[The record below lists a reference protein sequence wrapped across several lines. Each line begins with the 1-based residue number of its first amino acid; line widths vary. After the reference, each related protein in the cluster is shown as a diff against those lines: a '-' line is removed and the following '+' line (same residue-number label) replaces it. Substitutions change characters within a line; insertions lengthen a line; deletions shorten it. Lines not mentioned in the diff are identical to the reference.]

1 MRRCSG
7 MRGKIPYPS
16 TCKARCVSLA
26 ARTTACTCCW
36 PVRGLCGAT
45 VRRGVLE
52 MHSIRQIGG
61 SAKNSTAYV
70 RCGTGSGS
78 GRAAE
83 KSGTRLGGSSSS
95 SPVTSRWTASCGWA
109 VGCLNTRQVC
119 AARTGRTSGS
129 TSSTWCLTR
138 LRSPTRRSRRAGR
151 GSKPNFRPCRA
162 TQCRRSVYVSSL
174 TQSSGVYFVEHVQCA
189 GQEHLETLLEHALAC
204 DGEGYVAVLTTQ
216 SHASA
221 PCIAV

>member
-1 MRRCSG
+1 ML
-7 MRGKIPYPS
+7 GKVPFPS
-16 TCKARCVSLA
+16 TCRARCVSLA

-36 PVRGLCGAT
+36 PVRGLRGAT
-45 VRRGVLE
+45 VRRGAPV

-61 SAKNSTAYV
+61 SAKSSTAYV
-70 RCGTGSGS
+70 RYGTDSGS

-83 KSGTRLGGSSSS
+83 RSGTRLGGSLSS
-95 SPVTSRWTASCGWA
+95 SPATLRWMASCGWA
-109 VGCLNTRQVC
+109 VGCLSTRQVC

-138 LRSPTRRSRRAGR
+138 PRSLTIRSRRVGR
-151 GSKPNFRPCRA
+151 DSKPNFLPCRA
-162 TQCRRSVYVSSL
+162 MRCRRSVYVSSL

-204 DGEGYVAVLTTQ
+204 DGEGYVAMLTQ
-216 SHASA
+216 PHASA
-221 PCIAV
+221 PYIAV